1 MDSETNQ
8 IRIEYCSKCRFLMR
22 AAWVAQEL
30 LQTFDE
36 HLDQIALVPSNEAGI
51 FELTLNDIPIWNR
64 KMDGNMPDI
73 KKIKQRIRDQIIPE
87 KHLGHS
93 DTPENQSS

>member
-1 MDSETNQ
+1 MDNETNQ
-8 IRIEYCSKCRFLMR
+8 ILIEYCSKCRFLMR

-36 HLDQIALVPSNEAGI
+36 HLDRVALVPSNEAGI
-51 FELTLNDIPIWNR
+51 FKIKLNDTLIWNR
-64 KMDGNMPDI
+64 KMDGNIPDI
-73 KKIKQRIRDQIIPE
+73 KKIKQRTRDQIIPE
-87 KHLGHS
+87 KNLGHS